1 MQKKYICKLITIK
14 YTVIKRFFD
23 IIFSSLGL
31 IILFPVFII
40 LAVWISMDSRGGVF
54 YLQERIG
61 KDFKPFK
68 LYKFRSMY
76 SGSDKKGLLTLS
88 GNDNRITHSGYFI
101 RKYKLDE
108 LAQLINV
115 LKGDM
120 SLVGPRPEVKKYV
133 VLYNDEQKKVLLVK
147 PGITDYASIEYYNE
161 NEILEKSSNPE
172 KTYIEEIMPH
182 KLSLNLKYIQEQSLL
197 TDVKIIL
204 KTIKKIIIRS

>member
-1 MQKKYICKLITIK
+1 MF
-14 YTVIKRFFD
+14 KRLFD
-23 IIFSSLGL
+23 ITLSLVGL
-31 IILFPVFII
+31 IASLPVFVLISI
-40 LAVWISMDSRGGVF
+40 WISLDSKGGVF

-68 LYKFRSMY
+68 LFKFRSMFID
-76 SGSDKKGLLTLS
+76 SDKKGLLTVGGKDS
-88 GNDNRITHSGYFI
+88 RITRSGYFI

-133 VLYNDEQKKVLLVK
+133 ELYNEEQKKVLSIK
-147 PGITDYASIEYYNE
+147 PGITDYASIAYYDE

-182 KLSLNLKYIQEQSLL
+182 KLSLNLKYIEEQSLF
-197 TDVKIIL
+197 TDIKLIF
-204 KTIKKIIIRS
+204 KTVKKIIIRN

>member
-1 MQKKYICKLITIK
+1 M
-14 YTVIKRFFD
+14 IKRFFD
-23 IIFSSLGL
+23 ILFSSIGL
-31 IILFPVFII
+31 IISLPVFII
-40 LAVWISMDSRGGVF
+40 LAFAISLESRGGIF
-54 YLQERIG
+54 YRQERIG
-61 KDFKPFK
+61 KNFKPFK

-76 SGSDKKGLLTLS
+76 SGSDKKGLLTV
-88 GNDNRITHSGYFI
+88 GEKDTRITKTGYFI

-133 VLYNDEQKKVLLVK
+133 ELYNDEQKKVLLVK
-147 PGITDYASIEYYNE
+147 PGITDYASIEYFNE
-161 NEILEKSSNPE
+161 NKLLENSPNPE

-204 KTIKKIIIRS
+204 KTILKIINRK

>member
-1 MQKKYICKLITIK
+1 M
-14 YTVIKRFFD
+14 IKRFFD
-23 IIFSSLGL
+23 ILFSSIGL
-31 IILFPVFII
+31 IITLPVFII
-40 LAVWISMDSRGGVF
+40 LAFAISLESRGGIF
-54 YLQERIG
+54 YKQERIG
-61 KDFKPFK
+61 KNFKPFK

-76 SGSDKKGLLTLS
+76 SGSDKKGLLTV
-88 GNDNRITHSGYFI
+88 GEKDIRITKTGYFI

-133 VLYNDEQKKVLLVK
+133 ELYNDEQKKVLLVK
-147 PGITDYASIEYYNE
+147 PGITDYASIEYFNE
-161 NEILEKSSNPE
+161 NKLLENSPNPE

-204 KTIKKIIIRS
+204 KTILKIINRK